1 MSTEDCFIVFGPLIA
16 FSIGAALAF
25 GIHHYNSFKRGEF

>member
-1 MSTEDCFIVFGPLIA
+1 MTTEECLIVFAPLIA

-25 GIHHYNSFKRGEF
+25 GIHHYNSVKQGEF